1 MATEKTAQPQTFEID
16 MRNGMP
22 AYVIGITRQTKM
34 SEGGPISGDPVRHP
48 YVSIEILPD
57 PLRRQVVEAVKTVT
71 SRGPT

>member
-1 MATEKTAQPQTFEID
+1 MAAEKATQPQTFEID

-22 AYVIGITRQTKM
+22 AYVIGVTRQTRM
-34 SEGGPISGDPVRHP
+34 SEGGPISGEPVRHP

-57 PLRRQVVEAVKTVT
+57 PLRRQVVEAVRVVS